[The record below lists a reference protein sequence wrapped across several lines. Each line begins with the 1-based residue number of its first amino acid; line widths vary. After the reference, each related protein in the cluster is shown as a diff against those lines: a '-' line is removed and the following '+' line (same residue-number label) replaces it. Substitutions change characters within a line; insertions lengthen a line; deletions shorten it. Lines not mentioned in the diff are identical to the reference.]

1 VTDHQPV
8 RSSDEAALCA
18 QSLREIEWRLRGILK
33 GLLHCQ
39 HIHRRCCAEWD
50 GVVGTHE
57 VLTEALEAQADAL
70 RDVRQRLAR

>member
-8 RSSDEAALCA
+8 RSSDVAALYA
-18 QSLREIEWRLRGILK
+18 QSLREIEWRLRSILK

-39 HIHRRCCAEWD
+39 HVLRRCYAEWD
-50 GVVGTHE
+50 AVGGTHE